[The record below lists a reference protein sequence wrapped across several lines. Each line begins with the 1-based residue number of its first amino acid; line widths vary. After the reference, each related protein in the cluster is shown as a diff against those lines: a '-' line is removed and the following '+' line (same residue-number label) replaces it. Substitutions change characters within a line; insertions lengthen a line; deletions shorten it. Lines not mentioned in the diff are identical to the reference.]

1 MCKTSVGVCLSRSGF
16 LRLYIY
22 KPILAAIF
30 RTAAHSIIPHAL
42 HRDWACTLE
51 DISTVSCS
59 IDSPSN
65 LSFEEASNQK
75 TAKDLPNKESQNA
88 MRLMWSEWSAC
99 SLDMFSWLVPSASRP
114 RLSSLRPDR
123 IRSSP
128 VIPPLEEAA
137 GPVDWSSQHPSLA
150 LDTNGQVISAC
161 TSAFVVFLWTTF
173 YNLLYLLSSWF
184 GLNGAAEE
192 SGSRSSTATRSVP
205 GYVSESRLCSK
216 QWTYFEH
223 FVPTLSHIV
232 SGPKC
237 SEACSEK
244 AEWFGMNCPCWDCS
258 IWSYVPCDLV
268 RDYKIASL
276 EHILVQMQRPSSRS
290 LICRRIVTVTAALH
304 CMHSLPICWKFK
316 SIGV

>member
-1 MCKTSVGVCLSRSGF
+1 
-16 LRLYIY
+16 
-22 KPILAAIF
+22 
-30 RTAAHSIIPHAL
+30 
-42 HRDWACTLE
+42 
-51 DISTVSCS
+51 
-59 IDSPSN
+59 
-65 LSFEEASNQK
+65 
-75 TAKDLPNKESQNA
+75 

-123 IRSSP
+123 IRTSP

-173 YNLLYLLSSWF
+173 YIFYHLDLPWTVVRRNQEAAPALPRDQCPATYQRADFAPSS
-184 GLNGAAEE
+184 GRILRG
-192 SGSRSSTATRSVP
+192 
-205 GYVSESRLCSK
+205 
-216 QWTYFEH
+216 
-223 FVPTLSHIV
+223 TLSLLCLTFTV

-244 AEWFGMNCPCWDCS
+244 AEWIGMNCPCWDCS
-258 IWSYVPCDLV
+258 IWSYVPCDLL